1 MRKAITIGILSLL
14 AIAAFY
20 ITACR
25 SNNVGERVR
34 APDFTLPDLDGNEV
48 SLSDFKG
55 KVIFLHFWATWCP
68 PCRNEMPSVE
78 VLYQKL
84 KDKDFELL
92 AVSLDRQGSSAVE
105 PFIRDYGLTFPI
117 LLDLDGKVARTY
129 KVRGIPSTFIVDKEG
144 LIAERVVG
152 ARDWTASDSIKKFL
166 SLIEKD

>member
-1 MRKAITIGILSLL
+1 MRKAIAIGILALL
-14 AIAAFY
+14 ALGAFY

-25 SNNVGERVR
+25 SNNVEEREI
-34 APDFTLPDLDGNEV
+34 APDFTLSDLDGNEV

-55 KVIFLHFWATWCP
+55 KVVFLNFWATWCP
-68 PCRNEMPSVE
+68 PCRNEMPSME
-78 VLYQKL
+78 ALYQKL

-92 AVSLDRQGSSAVE
+92 AVSLDRQGSSAVK

-129 KVRGIPSTFIVDKEG
+129 RVRGIPSTFVVDKEG
-144 LIAERVVG
+144 LIAERIVG
-152 ARDWTASDSIKKFL
+152 ARDWQTPDSIEKFL

>member
-1 MRKAITIGILSLL
+1 MRKAIAIGILSLL
-14 AIAAFY
+14 AIGAFY

-25 SNNVGERVR
+25 SNNVGERVK
-34 APDFTLPDLDGNEV
+34 APDFTLPDLNGNEV
-48 SLSDFKG
+48 SLSDFRG
-55 KVIFLHFWATWCP
+55 KVVFLNFWATWCP
-68 PCRNEMPSVE
+68 PCRKEMPSME
-78 VLYQKL
+78 VLYQRL

-117 LLDLDGKVARTY
+117 LLDLNGDLARTY

-152 ARDWTASDSIKKFL
+152 ARDWSSPDSIEKFL
-166 SLIEKD
+166 GLIEKD

>member
-14 AIAAFY
+14 AIGAIY

-34 APDFTLPDLDGNEV
+34 APDFTLPDLEGNEI
-48 SLSDFKG
+48 SLRDFKG

-117 LLDLDGKVARTY
+117 LLDLEGKVARTY